1 VSPRIAAAVLCLL
14 AASAGAQPPPEA
26 GSTLS
31 LVWYD
36 PTGTA
41 WGAELVA
48 RSEAAALLARVGANV
63 SWRRGTAG
71 QVSDRDEIWV
81 ILVDG
86 GPKQPAGALVLG
98 ATRAR
103 RTDSRVLWVRVPNVV
118 AAVGAS
124 HSRPVR
130 QLPPED
136 LRMVGVALGRVIAH
150 EVVHVLAPTL
160 PHGSGLMSESLTRAQ
175 LTAGSIAVGHEIAL
189 AVRAALRGEPAF
201 APPAVAMMAQAPQL
215 MEKDY

>member
-1 VSPRIAAAVLCLL
+1 MSPRVAVAVLCLV
-14 AASAGAQPPPEA
+14 AASAGAQPLPEA
-26 GSTLS
+26 GSTLT

-36 PTGTA
+36 PAGIA
-41 WGAELVA
+41 WGVELAARAEA
-48 RSEAAALLARVGANV
+48 KGLLARVGTNV

-71 QVSDRDEIWV
+71 EINGRNEIWV
-81 ILVDG
+81 ILVDS
-86 GPKQPAGALVLG
+86 GPKQPSGSLVLG

-103 RTDSRVLWVRVPNVV
+103 RTDSRVVWVRVPNVV
-118 AAVGAS
+118 AALGVS

-160 PHGSGLMSESLTRAQ
+160 SHGSGLMSESLTRAQ
-175 LTAGSIAVGHEIAL
+175 LSAASIAVGHEVTL
-189 AVRAALRGEPAF
+189 AVRAALRGEPTF
-201 APPAVAMMAQAPQL
+201 APPAAAMMAQAPQL

>member
-1 VSPRIAAAVLCLL
+1 MSPHVAAAVLCLV

-26 GSTLS
+26 GRTLS

-36 PTGTA
+36 PAGIAGGT
-41 WGAELVA
+41 ELVA
-48 RSEAAALLARVGANV
+48 RSEATNLLARVGTNV

-71 QVSDRDEIWV
+71 EVNGRDEIWV

-86 GPKQPAGALVLG
+86 GPKQRSDSLVLG
-98 ATRAR
+98 ATRGR
-103 RTDSRVLWVRVPNVV
+103 RTDTRVLWVRVPNVV

-124 HSRPVR
+124 HSRAVR

-136 LRMVGVALGRVIAH
+136 LRMVSVALGRVIAH
-150 EVVHVLAPTL
+150 EVVHLLAPTL
-160 PHGSGLMSESLTRAQ
+160 PHGSGLMSGSLTRAQ
-175 LTAGSIAVGHEIAL
+175 LTAGSIAVGHEVTL
-189 AVRAALRGEPAF
+189 AVRAALRGEPTF